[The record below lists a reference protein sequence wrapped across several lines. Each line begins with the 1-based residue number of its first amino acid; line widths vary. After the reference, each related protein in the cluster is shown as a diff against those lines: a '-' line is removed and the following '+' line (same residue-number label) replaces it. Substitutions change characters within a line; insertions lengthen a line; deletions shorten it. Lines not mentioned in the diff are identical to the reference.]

1 MRLLPTLTFAA
12 ATLVACLSLP
22 SVAEAQ
28 VRCGQM
34 LAKQGD
40 SRGFVIKHCGKPDH
54 IVRLTNRYGAQ
65 VGEEWHYYKTGYNAK
80 TTTIVFRG
88 NAVASTREVLD

>member
-12 ATLVACLSLP
+12 TIVACLSLS

-40 SRGFVIKHCGKPDH
+40 SRGFIIKHCGKPDH

-65 VGEEWHYYKTGYNAK
+65 VAEEWHYYKTGYNAK

-88 NAVASTREVLD
+88 NTVTTTREVLD